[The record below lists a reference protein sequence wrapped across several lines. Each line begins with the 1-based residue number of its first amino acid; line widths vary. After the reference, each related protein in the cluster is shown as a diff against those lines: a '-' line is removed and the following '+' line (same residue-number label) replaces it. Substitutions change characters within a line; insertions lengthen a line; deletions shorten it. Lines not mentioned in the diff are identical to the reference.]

1 MYASS
6 RRLTNHFV
14 LIGSVIFIAFLMGL
28 LVLFHLGGVTWRF
41 AQLTGAIIGGV
52 LTLYAARKRVRE
64 DEDVE
69 PWLGREQLAWT
80 LVGCGLLMWGVGES
94 IWRYYLFT
102 NQKPFPSY
110 ADIGYS
116 SLPPLVFIGML
127 LIPSSGVGRR
137 KIMMVFDSL
146 IAMGAMLAIGWYLLL
161 GSLALASSQDVLA
174 KFLGLYYPTTDIALL
189 SSVVILLLRGQGSL
203 YEANAR
209 RVSLIV
215 VGVGLCFFS
224 ASDFIFNV
232 QQSAGTYID
241 GTWVDLGWPFGML
254 TIGVAAYLRRFL
266 PMTPGDV
273 LQQRLQRRV
282 ERIGFGPAQLVTYAL
297 VGILFIVLGLNVFS
311 TDKLQL
317 ALRPVLLLGTI
328 GVVALVVV
336 RQILTIIDNEYLAR
350 RQADALAR
358 LEAANQQ
365 VEEQVQLTARR
376 NEGLEM
382 GIMHLKEVQARLANG
397 NLQTR
402 AQVNIG
408 ELMPLAVSL
417 NLLAERLSRMER
429 ADNRLEQLSRGLYE
443 LTNALERHKSGGPF
457 VMPPGY
463 SELPELNRLL
473 LTLGLKERFPRGRA
487 MSTPLPF
494 EPPTPTQSPTS
505 MRLASGDQP
514 FMPSQQQKLPLTP
527 PVNPVTPLPPTR
539 LTGYSDKLKGSSFR
553 RTPPLR
559 KDTKDLNDGDLWNS

>member
-1 MYASS
+1 MHASS
-6 RRLTNHFV
+6 RRSTNPFV
-14 LIGSVIFIAFLMGL
+14 LIVSVICIAFLMAL
-28 LVLFHLGGVTWRF
+28 FVLFHLGGPTWKF
-41 AQLTGAIIGGV
+41 AQLTGAIIGGI
-52 LTLYAARKRVRE
+52 LTLYAARARMRE

-80 LVGCGLLMWGVGES
+80 LVGCGVLMWGVGES

-102 NQKPFPSY
+102 NQSPFPSY

-116 SLPPLVFIGML
+116 SLPPLVFVGML

-137 KIMMVFDSL
+137 KAMMLLDSL

-161 GSLALASSQDVLA
+161 GSLALASGENALA

-232 QQSAGTYID
+232 QQNAGTYVD

-266 PMTPGDV
+266 PMTSGDT
-273 LQQRLQRRV
+273 LQMRLQRRS

-297 VGILFIVLGLNVFS
+297 VGVLFIVLGLNIFS

-336 RQILTIIDNEYLAR
+336 RQILTIIDNEYLAK
-350 RQADALAR
+350 RQSDALER
-358 LEAANQQ
+358 LEVANQQ
-365 VEEQVQLTARR
+365 VEEQAQLTARR
-376 NEGLEM
+376 NEELEM
-382 GIMHLKEVQARLANG
+382 GVLHLKEVQARLANG
-397 NLQTR
+397 NLRTR

-408 ELMPLAVSL
+408 ELMPLAVSI
-417 NLLAERLSRMER
+417 NLLAERLNRMEQ
-429 ADNRLEQLSRGLYE
+429 ADNHREQLSRGLYE
-443 LTNALERHKSGGPF
+443 LTNALERHKNGGPF

-473 LTLGLKERFPRGRA
+473 LVLGLKEKFSRGRA
-487 MSTPLPF
+487 MNTPLPF
-494 EPPTPTQSPTS
+494 VEAPTPPPTSP
-505 MRLASGDQP
+505 RLASDDQRLAP
-514 FMPSQQQKLPLTP
+514 PSQQTLPP
-527 PVNPVTPLPPTR
+527 SSPVTPLPPTR

-553 RTPPLR
+553 RTPSLR
-559 KDTKDLNDGDLWNS
+559 KDTKDLNDEERNS